1 MWIFVVKSPKK
12 TSWQDVF
19 LILIS
24 IVSSSPMCLALEV
37 SDDIQNA
44 RIGHS
49 SRKTNSNNNQ
59 TRKIPK
65 LKGSYTM

>member
-1 MWIFVVKSPKK
+1 MCIFVVKSPKK

-24 IVSSSPMCLALEV
+24 IVGFQSNVSEFLEV

-44 RIGHS
+44 RLVI
-49 SRKTNSNNNQ
+49 
-59 TRKIPK
+59 
-65 LKGSYTM
+65 L